1 MDRISTKDI
10 GIRGER
16 AACAYL
22 IRLGFQILDKN
33 VAFKTGELDI
43 VAEKSGIMHIV
54 EVKTLSCREFPDSR
68 SSEDQYR
75 PEYNLHETKLRKVA
89 RTAEWYMARIEWEGE
104 WQVDAALV
112 WLRVS
117 DGVARVSYLPRVL

>member
-33 VAFKTGELDI
+33 VAFKTGE
-43 VAEKSGIMHIV
+43 MHIV